1 MEHAVAGELSDRLR
15 EALAQ
20 LPEKQAEVFFLHA
33 LCGWSHR
40 EVGQRMEMTENA
52 VGVTIHR
59 VRQRLHEMLGVGQ

>member
-1 MEHAVAGELSDRLR
+1 VEHAVARELSERLR
-15 EALAQ
+15 EAMAQ
-20 LPEKQAEVFFLHA
+20 LPEKQAEMFFLHA

-59 VRQRLHEMLGVGQ
+59 VRQRLRELLGDGQ

>member
-1 MEHAVAGELSDRLR
+1 MAGELSERLR
-15 EALAQ
+15 EAMAQ
-20 LPEKQAEVFFLHA
+20 LSEKQAEVFFLHA

-59 VRQRLHEMLGVGQ
+59 VRQRLRELLGDRQ